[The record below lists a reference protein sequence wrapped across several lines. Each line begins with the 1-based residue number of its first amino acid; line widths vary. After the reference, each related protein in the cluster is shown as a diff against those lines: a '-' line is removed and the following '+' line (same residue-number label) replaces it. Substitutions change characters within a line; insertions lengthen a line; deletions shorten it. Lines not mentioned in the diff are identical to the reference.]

1 MTDVGTQRQV
11 SPTWANPL
19 PILLNKDGYYPLN
32 TIPVKARTITASE
45 TLDPDAASI
54 VFVDVTA
61 GAVTIT
67 IPANTARYVGKK
79 YTLFC
84 GAQAANNMVVTST
97 GGHLLMPGS
106 AAVTSCTTTTNTQPS
121 EVEIYVYS
129 STQVLVTNKVN
140 VTAA

>member
-1 MTDVGTQRQV
+1 MTTVGTQRE
-11 SPTWANPL
+11 SSSTWANKSYFE
-19 PILLNKDGYYPLN
+19 KDASGFYPLN

-54 VFVDVTA
+54 VFVNVTS
-61 GAVTIT
+61 GAVTVT
-67 IPANTARYVGKK
+67 IPADTSRYVGKK
-79 YTLFC
+79 YILFC

-97 GGHLLMPGS
+97 GGHLLLPGS

-129 STQVLVTNKVN
+129 STQVLVTNRVN